1 MTPET
6 EQQYK
11 NQIAALQA
19 EIEKLKNQQTKAIQR
34 EKYGLNWIDVPEE
47 FDEKSKNSIPVLIED
62 KNKAI
67 KNADGKPTH
76 ILIEGDNYHA
86 LTCLNYTH
94 AGKIDVIYI
103 DPPYNTGSDGF
114 TYKDA
119 RFMTEFP
126 NGKPVP
132 KDDPLRHSTWLS
144 FMEKRL
150 RLAKNLLSD
159 KGVIFISINEDEYCQ
174 LKLLCDEIFG
184 ANNYIT
190 SFTIKVRHEDRI
202 LKGDKPIHETTE
214 QLLLFQKSSSF
225 KINKRIKD
233 NSSDSE
239 YVFQIKEIIDNPKI
253 ITMGNK
259 QVEVFYPGEYEEI
272 KTLPSFNNLKK
283 INIRGS
289 IKAGNSSGRFHMK
302 YLEPL
307 KDNFNVLYKVPDM
320 GDDGLG
326 YRYFISR
333 KNEKQSNGSYYQ
345 GCPINRQDEIE
356 IPYPNFFD
364 FEEEFNTVGTEGGV
378 PFDGGK
384 KPIAFISNFLK
395 IAFGNKNIN
404 VLDFFA
410 GSGSTLHAII
420 SRNDT
425 SQCILVQ
432 EPQKTYEMKNEKKM
446 ELKGCENV
454 FNAGYESIIDVTWQ
468 RCKNVMQGYTNAKG
482 EEIAGLGNSLKYYKT
497 DFIGKNKPEKA
508 TDEDRIS
515 LAQKAG
521 YLISLV
527 ENTLEEIETNDFY
540 QIFSDAEENQFTAIY
555 FNGDTEKFP
564 DFVQS
569 IQEKNKKTIVYI
581 FTWGS
586 PDIFENEFDDLT
598 NITIKSIPQPILE
611 IYKSLMKNEE

>member
-11 NQIAALQA
+11 NQIVALQA

-126 NGKPVP
+126 NGKTVP

-159 KGVIFISINEDEYCQ
+159 KGVIFISIDDNEQ
-174 LKLLCDEIFG
+174 ANLKLLCDQIFG
-184 ANNYIT
+184 EKNFVAKFDWRKKTGANDAKDIAVIT
-190 SFTIKVRHEDRI
+190 ESILLYAKNHLETLEKNIWARDNESINTDRFKLEDKFVDVRGKYYFDTLDRGGLQYSDSLNFGIEAPDGGIIYPNGREKYENDGWIWKWSKEKIQWGLENSFLEFIESNKSKGSRYTIKYKVYQNVDNEGKIRQDKGRAYSNLI
-202 LKGDKPIHETTE
+202 LEPINQQGTKELNELFDKKILFSNPKPTSLIK
-214 QLLLFQKSSSF
+214 QLLEITKESST
-225 KINKRIKD
+225 I
-233 NSSDSE
+233 
-239 YVFQIKEIIDNPKI
+239 
-253 ITMGNK
+253 
-259 QVEVFYPGEYEEI
+259 
-272 KTLPSFNNLKK
+272 
-283 INIRGS
+283 
-289 IKAGNSSGRFHMK
+289 
-302 YLEPL
+302 
-307 KDNFNVLYKVPDM
+307 
-320 GDDGLG
+320 
-326 YRYFISR
+326 
-333 KNEKQSNGSYYQ
+333 
-345 GCPINRQDEIE
+345 
-356 IPYPNFFD
+356 
-364 FEEEFNTVGTEGGV
+364 
-378 PFDGGK
+378 
-384 KPIAFISNFLK
+384 
-395 IAFGNKNIN
+395 
-404 VLDFFA
+404 LDFFA
-410 GSGSTLHAII
+410 GSGTTLHATMKLNAEDGGN
-420 SRNDT
+420 R
-425 SQCILVQ
+425 QCILVQ
-432 EPQKTYEMKNEKKM
+432 QQENDSNICETITYERNRR
-446 ELKGCENV
+446 V
-454 FNAGYESIIDVTWQ
+454 I
-468 RCKNVMQGYTNAKG
+468 QGYTNAKG

-586 PDIFENEFDDLT
+586 PDIFENEFDDLS

>member
-1 MTPET
+1 MTHET

-47 FDEKSKNSIPVLIED
+47 FDGKSKNSIPVLKEIKE
-62 KNKAI
+62 KAI
-67 KNADGKPTH
+67 KNDDGKPTH
-76 ILIEGDNYHA
+76 ILIEGDNYHV

-126 NGKPVP
+126 NGKTVP

-159 KGVIFISINEDEYCQ
+159 KGVIFISIDDNEQ
-174 LKLLCDEIFG
+174 ANLKLLCDQIFG
-184 ANNYIT
+184 EKFFLGNIDWESKTKSQNTKTAYDKLQPKVEHILVYSKKNHFNLYEKAKKEYPEYDENGCFRYYKIEMMSSEGIRGRET
-190 SFTIKVRHEDRI
+190 MIFPILGVNLPPEKQWKYGIETIKEFEERGDLI
-202 LKGDKPIHETTE
+202 LLNEYPTMKIRPIDERGEITE
-214 QLLLFQKSSSF
+214 PFWGFIS
-225 KINKRIKD
+225 
-233 NSSDSE
+233 
-239 YVFQIKEIIDNPKI
+239 KEIGTAETAKKDLNKI
-253 ITMGNK
+253 
-259 QVEVFYPGEYEEI
+259 F
-272 KTLPSFNNLKK
+272 
-283 INIRGS
+283 GS
-289 IKAGNSSGRFHMK
+289 IKHGFDTVKPVELILKLIFHSSTPNST
-302 YLEPL
+302 
-307 KDNFNVLYKVPDM
+307 
-320 GDDGLG
+320 
-326 YRYFISR
+326 I
-333 KNEKQSNGSYYQ
+333 
-345 GCPINRQDEIE
+345 
-356 IPYPNFFD
+356 
-364 FEEEFNTVGTEGGV
+364 
-378 PFDGGK
+378 
-384 KPIAFISNFLK
+384 
-395 IAFGNKNIN
+395 
-404 VLDFFA
+404 LDFFA
-410 GSGSTLHAII
+410 GSGTTLHATMKLNAEDGGN
-420 SRNDT
+420 R
-425 SQCILVQ
+425 QCILVQ
-432 EPQKTYEMKNEKKM
+432 QQENDSNICETITYERN
-446 ELKGCENV
+446 
-454 FNAGYESIIDVTWQ
+454 
-468 RCKNVMQGYTNAKG
+468 RRVMQGYTNAKG

-569 IQEKNKKTIVYI
+569 IQEKNKKTTVYI

-586 PDIFENEFDDLT
+586 PDIFENEFDDLS

>member
-47 FDEKSKNSIPVLIED
+47 FDEKSKNSIPVLKEIKE
-62 KNKAI
+62 KAI
-67 KNADGKPTH
+67 KNDDGKPTH

-126 NGKPVP
+126 NGKTVP

-159 KGVIFISINEDEYCQ
+159 KGVIFISIDDNEQ
-174 LKLLCDEIFG
+174 ANLKLLCDQIFG
-184 ANNYIT
+184 EKNFVACISCQANPGG
-190 SFTIKVRHEDRI
+190 D
-202 LKGDKPIHETTE
+202 KGDYIETTL
-214 QLLLFQKSSSF
+214 QYLVVYAKN
-225 KINKRIKD
+225 INKLNDLGFYEDVDISKYPEKD
-233 NSSDSE
+233 NYGFYRKGGQLEKWGNDDTTHTHPNLAYSIYYNPEKELVTHLFDYNQE
-239 YVFQIKEIIDNPKI
+239 EINNNRKLQI
-253 ITMGNK
+253 
-259 QVEVFYPGEYEEI
+259 QYEEPN
-272 KTLPSFNNLKK
+272 KDLLKK
-283 INIRGS
+283 GYFCIRPR
-289 IKAGNSSGRFHMK
+289 ITNAGEHGRWR
-302 YLEPL
+302 LEV
-307 KDNFNVLYKVPDM
+307 KTFYE
-320 GDDGLG
+320 
-326 YRYFISR
+326 RFS
-333 KNEKQSNGSYYQ
+333 KNEFIFKKQKDGYKIYEKERFSIGKFKK
-345 GCPINRQDEIE
+345 EK
-356 IPYPNFFD
+356 D
-364 FEEEFNTVGTEGGV
+364 FLDSTVAKQTSSELL
-378 PFDGGK
+378 D
-384 KPIAFISNFLK
+384 I
-395 IAFGNKNIN
+395 FGNKVFDYPKPISLLHRIIKDSTHSNQESTI
-404 VLDFFA
+404 LDFFA
-410 GSGSTLHAII
+410 GSGTTLHATMKLNAEDGGN
-420 SRNDT
+420 R
-425 SQCILVQ
+425 QCILVQ
-432 EPQKTYEMKNEKKM
+432 QQENDANICETITYERN
-446 ELKGCENV
+446 
-454 FNAGYESIIDVTWQ
+454 
-468 RCKNVMQGYTNAKG
+468 RRVMQGYTNAKG

-497 DFIGKNKPEKA
+497 DFIGENDAEKA
-508 TDEDRIS
+508 GDEDKIT

-540 QIFSDAEENQFTAIY
+540 QIFSNAEENQFTAIY

>member
-47 FDEKSKNSIPVLIED
+47 FDEKSKNSIPVLKEIKE
-62 KNKAI
+62 KAI
-67 KNADGKPTH
+67 KNEDGKPTH

-126 NGKPVP
+126 NGKTVP

-159 KGVIFISINEDEYCQ
+159 KGVIFISIDDNEQ
-174 LKLLCDEIFG
+174 ANLKLLCDQIFG
-184 ANNYIT
+184 EKNFVNQFIWQRNSSGKT
-190 SFTIKVRHEDRI
+190 EKDKFTI
-202 LKGDKPIHETTE
+202 
-214 QLLLFQKSSSF
+214 
-225 KINKRIKD
+225 N
-233 NSSDSE
+233 SE
-239 YVFQIKEIIDNPKI
+239 YVL
-253 ITMGNK
+253 
-259 QVEVFYPGEYEEI
+259 FY
-272 KTLPSFNNLKK
+272 KK
-283 INIRGS
+283 SDLCILNS
-289 IKAGNSSGRFHMK
+289 AYKPLAESTKA
-302 YLEPL
+302 
-307 KDNFNVLYKVPDM
+307 LYKR
-320 GDDGLG
+320 DDNDGRG
-326 YRYFISR
+326 KYRLYPLQKPASPGPETTYDYVDNNGKVWKCPPKGWRI
-333 KNEKQSNGSYYQ
+333 KQSKLKELENDGRLCLENSTLSEKAYWNERESE
-345 GCPINRQDEIE
+345 GKRIDTLWTDLPE
-356 IPYPNFFD
+356 
-364 FEEEFNTVGTEGGV
+364 NTVGTSQLSELFENKV
-378 PFDGGK
+378 VFSNPKPTELIRRCLQINTK
-384 KPIAFISNFLK
+384 KATI
-395 IAFGNKNIN
+395 
-404 VLDFFA
+404 LDFFA
-410 GSGSTLHAII
+410 GSGTTLHATMKLNAEDGGN
-420 SRNDT
+420 R
-425 SQCILVQ
+425 QCILVQ
-432 EPQKTYEMKNEKKM
+432 QKENDANICETITYERN
-446 ELKGCENV
+446 
-454 FNAGYESIIDVTWQ
+454 
-468 RCKNVMQGYTNAKG
+468 RRVMQGYTNAKG

-540 QIFSDAEENQFTAIY
+540 QIFSDASQNQFTAIY

-569 IQEKNKKTIVYI
+569 IQEKNKKTTVYI

-586 PDIFENEFDDLT
+586 PDIFENEFDDLS

>member
-47 FDEKSKNSIPVLIED
+47 FDEKSKNSIPVLKEIKE
-62 KNKAI
+62 KAI
-67 KNADGKPTH
+67 KNDDGKPTH

-126 NGKPVP
+126 NGKTVP

-159 KGVIFISINEDEYCQ
+159 KGVIFISIDDNEQ
-174 LKLLCDEIFG
+174 ANLKLLCDKIFG
-184 ANNYIT
+184 EKNFVANFIWRKK
-190 SFTIKVRHEDRI
+190 S
-202 LKGDKPIHETTE
+202 GGGQTTE
-214 QLLLFQKSSSF
+214 HFAIEHEYILLYAKHSSNFKVMYEEIPFDEKLF
-225 KINKRIKD
+225 NKRINGENAYLTKLEMWGTAPYKED
-233 NSSDSE
+233 RPSLHYPIKAPNGTNYYPKAPDGRDGRWRKKPE
-239 YVFQIKEIIDNPKI
+239 LLNEKNIFWKEIEGRYIPY
-253 ITMGNK
+253 
-259 QVEVFYPGEYEEI
+259 EVTYQKDVIGL
-272 KTLPSFNNLKK
+272 TKK
-283 INIRGS
+283 IMPRS
-289 IKAGNSSGRFHMK
+289 IFYNLAENTDATKDIISIFGKRDFFAYSKPKKLIQQLLTLSSTSNST
-302 YLEPL
+302 
-307 KDNFNVLYKVPDM
+307 
-320 GDDGLG
+320 
-326 YRYFISR
+326 I
-333 KNEKQSNGSYYQ
+333 
-345 GCPINRQDEIE
+345 
-356 IPYPNFFD
+356 
-364 FEEEFNTVGTEGGV
+364 
-378 PFDGGK
+378 
-384 KPIAFISNFLK
+384 
-395 IAFGNKNIN
+395 
-404 VLDFFA
+404 LDFFA
-410 GSGSTLHAII
+410 GSGTTMHATMKLNAEDGGN
-420 SRNDT
+420 R
-425 SQCILVQ
+425 QCILVQ
-432 EPQKTYEMKNEKKM
+432 QQENDSNICETITYERN
-446 ELKGCENV
+446 
-454 FNAGYESIIDVTWQ
+454 
-468 RCKNVMQGYTNAKG
+468 RRVMQGYINAKG

-508 TDEDRIS
+508 TDEDRIT

-540 QIFSDAEENQFTAIY
+540 QIFSNAEENQFTAIY

-586 PDIFENEFDDLT
+586 PDIFENEFDDLS

>member
-1 MTPET
+1 MIIKRQSFMSPET

-126 NGKPVP
+126 NGKTVP

-159 KGVIFISINEDEYCQ
+159 KGVIFISIDDNEQ
-174 LKLLCDEIFG
+174 ANLKLLCDRIFG
-184 ANNYIT
+184 EKNFVANFQRLTTKSGKTPLTFMI
-190 SFTIKVRHEDRI
+190 SHESIIIYAKSEIDVFVGIDFEDDSYKYEDEFINERGKYN
-202 LKGDKPIHETTE
+202 LKQPLDCNSISYSKSLDYPIIHEGDT
-214 QLLLFQKSSSF
+214 
-225 KINKRIKD
+225 
-233 NSSDSE
+233 
-239 YVFQIKEIIDNPKI
+239 Y
-253 ITMGNK
+253 
-259 QVEVFYPGEYEEI
+259 YPGGDYE
-272 KTLPSFNNLKK
+272 
-283 INIRGS
+283 
-289 IKAGNSSGRFHMK
+289 K
-302 YLEPL
+302 YLERQNGKFL
-307 KDNFNVLYKVPDM
+307 QKDYAWRWSKELFNF
-320 GDDGLG
+320 GLEKGWIVFKNGRIYTKG
-326 YRYFISR
+326 YLNASIENINGKYQIVYREKKRKRSTIDFIDNAYSNDIA
-333 KNEKQSNGSYYQ
+333 KKQLLSLNINSKFDYPK
-345 GCPINRQDEIE
+345 PINLISDLIKTH
-356 IPYPNFFD
+356 
-364 FEEEFNTVGTEGGV
+364 FNNSST
-378 PFDGGK
+378 
-384 KPIAFISNFLK
+384 I
-395 IAFGNKNIN
+395 
-404 VLDFFA
+404 LDFFA
-410 GSGSTLHAII
+410 GSGTTLHATMKLNAEDGGN
-420 SRNDT
+420 R
-425 SQCILVQ
+425 QCILVQ
-432 EPQKTYEMKNEKKM
+432 QQENDSNICETITYERNRR
-446 ELKGCENV
+446 V
-454 FNAGYESIIDVTWQ
+454 I
-468 RCKNVMQGYTNAKG
+468 QGYTNAKG

-586 PDIFENEFDDLT
+586 PDIFENEFDDLS

>member
-47 FDEKSKNSIPVLIED
+47 FDEKSKNSIPVLKEIKE
-62 KNKAI
+62 KAI
-67 KNADGKPTH
+67 KNDDGKPTH

-144 FMEKRL
+144 FMSKRL

-159 KGVIFISINEDEYCQ
+159 KGVIFISIDDNEQ
-174 LKLLCDEIFG
+174 ANLKLLCDEIFG
-184 ANNYIT
+184 EKNFVAN
-190 SFTIKVRHEDRI
+190 
-202 LKGDKPIHETTE
+202 
-214 QLLLFQKSSSF
+214 
-225 KINKRIKD
+225 
-233 NSSDSE
+233 
-239 YVFQIKEIIDNPKI
+239 IIWERAFSP
-253 ITMGNK
+253 
-259 QVEVFYPGEYEEI
+259 V
-272 KTLPSFNNLKK
+272 NLKK
-283 INIRGS
+283 HFSECHDYIFLYGNNIESTECNGLPRTSESNSRYSNPDNDPRGPWTS
-289 IKAGNSSGRFHMK
+289 SDMTVGPVVREKLYKIISPSGRILTPSDGRCWLFTEERYEEMK
-302 YLEPL
+302 
-307 KDNFNVLYKVPDM
+307 KDNRIWFGTNGNNMPRVKK
-320 GDDGLG
+320 
-326 YRYFISR
+326 FIS
-333 KNEKQSNGSYYQ
+333 EVKQKITPMTIWKYSEVGHSQDAAQKLKELFEGKTLFDYPKSVELIKRCMQLYSSSNST
-345 GCPINRQDEIE
+345 I
-356 IPYPNFFD
+356 
-364 FEEEFNTVGTEGGV
+364 
-378 PFDGGK
+378 
-384 KPIAFISNFLK
+384 
-395 IAFGNKNIN
+395 
-404 VLDFFA
+404 LDFFA
-410 GSGSTLHAII
+410 GSGTTMHATMKLNAEDGGN
-420 SRNDT
+420 R
-425 SQCILVQ
+425 QCILVQ
-432 EPQKTYEMKNEKKM
+432 QPENDSNICETVTYERNRR
-446 ELKGCENV
+446 V
-454 FNAGYESIIDVTWQ
+454 I
-468 RCKNVMQGYTNAKG
+468 QGYTNAKG
-482 EEIAGLGNSLKYYKT
+482 EEIAELGNSLKYYKT

-508 TDEDRIS
+508 TDEDKIT

-540 QIFSDAEENQFTAIY
+540 QIFSNAEENQFTAIY

-586 PDIFENEFDDLT
+586 PDIFENEFDDLS

>member
-47 FDEKSKNSIPVLIED
+47 FDEKSKNSIPVLKEIKE
-62 KNKAI
+62 KAI
-67 KNADGKPTH
+67 KNDDGKPTH

-119 RFMTEFP
+119 RFLTEFP
-126 NGKPVP
+126 NGKTVP

-159 KGVIFISINEDEYCQ
+159 KCVIFISIDDNEQ
-174 LKLLCDEIFG
+174 ANLKLLCDRIFG
-184 ANNYIT
+184 EKNFVNQFIWQRNSSGKT
-190 SFTIKVRHEDRI
+190 EKDKFTI
-202 LKGDKPIHETTE
+202 
-214 QLLLFQKSSSF
+214 
-225 KINKRIKD
+225 N
-233 NSSDSE
+233 SE
-239 YVFQIKEIIDNPKI
+239 YVL
-253 ITMGNK
+253 
-259 QVEVFYPGEYEEI
+259 FY
-272 KTLPSFNNLKK
+272 KK
-283 INIRGS
+283 SDLCILNS
-289 IKAGNSSGRFHMK
+289 AYKPLAESTKA
-302 YLEPL
+302 
-307 KDNFNVLYKVPDM
+307 LYKR
-320 GDDGLG
+320 DDNDGRG
-326 YRYFISR
+326 KYRLYPLQKPASPGPETTYDYVDNNGKVWKCPPKGWRI
-333 KNEKQSNGSYYQ
+333 KQSKLKELENDGRLCLENSTLSEKAYWNERESE
-345 GCPINRQDEIE
+345 GKRIDTLWTDLPE
-356 IPYPNFFD
+356 
-364 FEEEFNTVGTEGGV
+364 NTVGTSQLSELFENKV
-378 PFDGGK
+378 VFSNPKPTELIRRCLQINTK
-384 KPIAFISNFLK
+384 KATI
-395 IAFGNKNIN
+395 
-404 VLDFFA
+404 LDFFA
-410 GSGSTLHAII
+410 GSGTTLHATMKLNAEDGGN
-420 SRNDT
+420 R
-425 SQCILVQ
+425 QCILVQ
-432 EPQKTYEMKNEKKM
+432 QKENDANICETLTYERN
-446 ELKGCENV
+446 
-454 FNAGYESIIDVTWQ
+454 
-468 RCKNVMQGYTNAKG
+468 RRVMQGYTNAKG

-540 QIFSDAEENQFTAIY
+540 QIFSDASQNQFTAIY

-569 IQEKNKKTIVYI
+569 IQEKNKKTTVYI

-586 PDIFENEFDDLT
+586 PDIFENEFDDLS

-611 IYKSLMKNEE
+611 IYKSLMKNEEQ

>member
-47 FDEKSKNSIPVLIED
+47 FDEKSKNSIPVLKEIKE
-62 KNKAI
+62 KAI
-67 KNADGKPTH
+67 KNDDGKPTH

-126 NGKPVP
+126 NGKTVP

-159 KGVIFISINEDEYCQ
+159 KGVIFISIDDNEYVN
-174 LKLLCDEIFG
+174 LKLLCDQILGEKNFISNLIWKCRSSLYYTEPLISDITEYILVYAKKKSNFWLKAFDKDNIG
-184 ANNYIT
+184 DEKKLEGFFFKRVKKKYDSESYSNPDNDPNGPFIT
-190 SFTIKVRHEDRI
+190 SGKVRDDGRPSYTVTSPTGVKHTQ
-202 LKGDKPIHETTE
+202 PWVYT
-214 QLLLFQKSSSF
+214 
-225 KINKRIKD
+225 
-233 NSSDSE
+233 
-239 YVFQIKEIIDNPKI
+239 P
-253 ITMGNK
+253 
-259 QVEVFYPGEYEEI
+259 EVFEKLNKAGQIYWGTDGSAQPRKKSYFKDFIGNVSSNFLCDEFIRKEDN
-272 KTLPSFNNLKK
+272 KGNLKK
-283 INIRGS
+283 EKYFEIGTTESGTKELKSIFDSGVFSYPKPTSLIR
-289 IKAGNSSGRFHMK
+289 
-302 YLEPL
+302 YLI
-307 KDNFNVLYKVPDM
+307 FLYPT
-320 GDDGLG
+320 
-326 YRYFISR
+326 
-333 KNEKQSNGSYYQ
+333 KNAT
-345 GCPINRQDEIE
+345 I
-356 IPYPNFFD
+356 
-364 FEEEFNTVGTEGGV
+364 
-378 PFDGGK
+378 
-384 KPIAFISNFLK
+384 
-395 IAFGNKNIN
+395 
-404 VLDFFA
+404 LDFFA
-410 GSGSTLHAII
+410 GSGTTLHATMKLNAEDGGN
-420 SRNDT
+420 R
-425 SQCILVQ
+425 QCILVQ
-432 EPQKTYEMKNEKKM
+432 QKENDANICETITYERN
-446 ELKGCENV
+446 
-454 FNAGYESIIDVTWQ
+454 
-468 RCKNVMQGYTNAKG
+468 RRVMQGYTNAKG
-482 EEIAGLGNSLKYYKT
+482 EEISGLGNSLKYYKT
-497 DFIGKNKPEKA
+497 DFIGENDAEKA
-508 TDEDRIS
+508 GDEDKIT

-569 IQEKNKKTIVYI
+569 IQDKNKKTTVYI

-586 PDIFENEFDDLT
+586 PDIFENEFDDLSS
-598 NITIKSIPQPILE
+598 ITIKSIPQPILE

>member
-1 MTPET
+1 MTLET

-47 FDEKSKNSIPVLIED
+47 FDENSKNSIPVLKEI

-67 KNADGKPTH
+67 KNNDGKPTH

-159 KGVIFISINEDEYCQ
+159 KGVIFISIDDNEQ
-174 LKLLCDEIFG
+174 ANLKLLCDRIFG
-184 ANNYIT
+184 EKNFVTVIHVEMSATQGMKVKAAQKGNIVKNAEYILVYAQNERKNIAQKLLYDYRPEYDEHY
-190 SFTIKVRHEDRI
+190 SIYLEKDNSMSNLKNVFSKKYPNIKIHSISEMYLQEPLFRDFVHTNIDRI
-202 LKGDKPIHETTE
+202 FADDKISGFDQSDFPERKVYIINKNNRKYYIYNNGEKIR
-214 QLLLFQKSSSF
+214 QLLPLSSSF
-225 KINKRIKD
+225 GDCDDFNKSYGLRKIRGDWWKD
-233 NSSDSE
+233 FYKD
-239 YVFQIKEIIDNPKI
+239 
-253 ITMGNK
+253 MGNVSK
-259 QVEVFYPGEYEEI
+259 
-272 KTLPSFNNLKK
+272 
-283 INIRGS
+283 
-289 IKAGNSSGRFHMK
+289 
-302 YLEPL
+302 
-307 KDNFNVLYKVPDM
+307 
-320 GDDGLG
+320 
-326 YRYFISR
+326 
-333 KNEKQSNGSYYQ
+333 
-345 GCPINRQDEIE
+345 
-356 IPYPNFFD
+356 
-364 FEEEFNTVGTEGGV
+364 EGGV
-378 PFDGGK
+378 GYDNGK
-384 KPIAFISNFLK
+384 KPIRLIKQLIQMSS
-395 IAFGNKNIN
+395 NKNSII
-404 VLDFFA
+404 LDFFG
-410 GSGSTLHAII
+410 GSGTTTHATILSNIEDGGFRQSII
-420 SRNDT
+420 C
-425 SQCILVQ
+425 QQQ
-432 EPQKTYEMKNEKKM
+432 ED
-446 ELKGCENV
+446 KGICENITYKRISNV
-454 FNAGYESIIDVTWQ
+454 ELGYIPENGKKQ
-468 RCKNVMQGYTNAKG
+468 
-482 EEIAGLGNSLKYYKT
+482 IAGLGNSLKYYKT

-581 FTWGS
+581 FTWGN

>member
-19 EIEKLKNQQTKAIQR
+19 EIEKLKNQQTKAIKR

-47 FDEKSKNSIPVLIED
+47 FDEKSKNSIPVLKEIKE
-62 KNKAI
+62 KAI
-67 KNADGKPTH
+67 KNTDGKPTH

-119 RFMTEFP
+119 RFLTEFP
-126 NGKPVP
+126 NGKTVS

-159 KGVIFISINEDEYCQ
+159 KGVIFISIDDNEQ
-174 LKLLCDEIFG
+174 ANLKLLCDQIFG
-184 ANNYIT
+184 EKNFVANFPWRKRTAKSDVPFGVSQDFEWILCFSRNNKFRASIEGGNRKYYETPDFPGRPWRIHDMT
-190 SFTIKVRHEDRI
+190 KQTTAAERPNSYFTMI
-202 LKGDKPIHETTE
+202 
-214 QLLLFQKSSSF
+214 
-225 KINKRIKD
+225 
-233 NSSDSE
+233 
-239 YVFQIKEIIDNPKI
+239 NPKNGKEYPCDPNRTWR
-253 ITMGNK
+253 ITK
-259 QVEVFYPGEYEEI
+259 DTF
-272 KTLPSFNNLKK
+272 S
-283 INIRGS
+283 
-289 IKAGNSSGRFHMK
+289 K
-302 YLEPL
+302 YY
-307 KDNFNVLYKVPDM
+307 DA
-320 GDDGLG
+320 
-326 YRYFISR
+326 
-333 KNEKQSNGSYYQ
+333 
-345 GCPINRQDEIE
+345 DEIVF
-356 IPYPNFFD
+356 PGDYD
-364 FEEEFNTVGTEGGV
+364 
-378 PFDGGK
+378 
-384 KPIAFISNFLK
+384 FLK
-395 IAFGNKNIN
+395 ISKPVARYFKDNDMKKAGENFGRIAVSTKFPDTVGMSQDGTKEIKDLFNQITFAFPKNTNLLGYILN
-404 VLDFFA
+404 FSSSPNSTILDFFA
-410 GSGSTLHAII
+410 GSGTTLHATMKLNAEDGGN
-420 SRNDT
+420 R
-425 SQCILVQ
+425 QCILVQ
-432 EPQKTYEMKNEKKM
+432 QQENDSNICETITYERN
-446 ELKGCENV
+446 
-454 FNAGYESIIDVTWQ
+454 
-468 RCKNVMQGYTNAKG
+468 RRVMQGYTNAKG

-540 QIFSDAEENQFTAIY
+540 QIFSDAEENLFTAIY

>member
-47 FDEKSKNSIPVLIED
+47 FDEKTKNSIPVLIED
-62 KNKAI
+62 KRKAI
-67 KNADGKPTH
+67 KNADGNPTH

-126 NGKPVP
+126 NGKTVP

-159 KGVIFISINEDEYCQ
+159 KGVIFISIDDNEQ
-174 LKLLCDEIFG
+174 ANLKLLCDQIFG
-184 ANNYIT
+184 EKNFVNQFIWQRNSSGKT
-190 SFTIKVRHEDRI
+190 EKDKFTI
-202 LKGDKPIHETTE
+202 
-214 QLLLFQKSSSF
+214 
-225 KINKRIKD
+225 N
-233 NSSDSE
+233 SE
-239 YVFQIKEIIDNPKI
+239 YVL
-253 ITMGNK
+253 
-259 QVEVFYPGEYEEI
+259 FY
-272 KTLPSFNNLKK
+272 KK
-283 INIRGS
+283 SDLCILNS
-289 IKAGNSSGRFHMK
+289 AYKPLAESTKA
-302 YLEPL
+302 
-307 KDNFNVLYKVPDM
+307 LYKR
-320 GDDGLG
+320 DDNDGRG
-326 YRYFISR
+326 KYRLYPLQKPASPGPETTYDYVDNNGKVWKCPPKGWRI
-333 KNEKQSNGSYYQ
+333 KQSKLKELENDGRLCLENSTLSEKAYWNERESE
-345 GCPINRQDEIE
+345 GKRIDTLWTDLPE
-356 IPYPNFFD
+356 
-364 FEEEFNTVGTEGGV
+364 NTVGTSQLSELFENKV
-378 PFDGGK
+378 VFSNP
-384 KPIAFISNFLK
+384 KPTELIRRCLQ
-395 IAFGNKNIN
+395 IN
-404 VLDFFA
+404 TSKATILDFFA
-410 GSGSTLHAII
+410 GSGTTLHATMKLNAEDGGN
-420 SRNDT
+420 R
-425 SQCILVQ
+425 QCILVQ
-432 EPQKTYEMKNEKKM
+432 QQENDSNICETITYERNRR
-446 ELKGCENV
+446 V
-454 FNAGYESIIDVTWQ
+454 I
-468 RCKNVMQGYTNAKG
+468 QGYTNTKG

-497 DFIGKNKPEKA
+497 DFIGENDAEKA
-508 TDEDRIS
+508 GDEDKIT

-611 IYKSLMKNEE
+611 IYKSLMKNGE

>member
-19 EIEKLKNQQTKAIQR
+19 EIEKLKNQQTKAIKR

-47 FDEKSKNSIPVLIED
+47 FDEKSKNSIPVLKEIKE
-62 KNKAI
+62 KAI
-67 KNADGKPTH
+67 KNNDGKPTH

-159 KGVIFISINEDEYCQ
+159 KGVIFISIDDNEQ
-174 LKLLCDEIFG
+174 ANLKLLCDKIFG
-184 ANNYIT
+184 EKNFVANIIWER
-190 SFTIKVRHEDRI
+190 SFSPV
-202 LKGDKPIHETTE
+202 
-214 QLLLFQKSSSF
+214 
-225 KINKRIKD
+225 
-233 NSSDSE
+233 
-239 YVFQIKEIIDNPKI
+239 
-253 ITMGNK
+253 
-259 QVEVFYPGEYEEI
+259 
-272 KTLPSFNNLKK
+272 NLKK
-283 INIRGS
+283 HFSECHDYIFLYGKNIESTICNGLPRTSESDSRYSNPDNDPRGPWTS
-289 IKAGNSSGRFHMK
+289 SDMTVGPVIREKLYDIISPSGRILSPSDGRCWLFTKERYEEMQ
-302 YLEPL
+302 
-307 KDNFNVLYKVPDM
+307 KDNRIWFGKNGNNMPRVKK
-320 GDDGLG
+320 
-326 YRYFISR
+326 FIS
-333 KNEKQSNGSYYQ
+333 EVKQKITPMTIWKYTEVGHS
-345 GCPINRQDEIE
+345 QDAAQKLKEL
-356 IPYPNFFD
+356 F
-364 FEEEFNTVGTEGGV
+364 
-378 PFDGGK
+378 GGK
-384 KPIAFISNFLK
+384 TLFDYPKSVELIKRCIQLYSSSSSST
-395 IAFGNKNIN
+395 I
-404 VLDFFA
+404 LDFFA
-410 GSGSTLHAII
+410 GSGTTLHATMKLNAEDGGN
-420 SRNDT
+420 R
-425 SQCILVQ
+425 QCILVQ
-432 EPQKTYEMKNEKKM
+432 QQENDTNICETITYERN
-446 ELKGCENV
+446 
-454 FNAGYESIIDVTWQ
+454 
-468 RCKNVMQGYTNAKG
+468 RRVMQGYANAKG
-482 EEIAGLGNSLKYYKT
+482 EKISGLGNSLKYYKT

-586 PDIFENEFDDLT
+586 PDIFENEFDDLS

>member
-47 FDEKSKNSIPVLIED
+47 FDEKSKNSIPVLKEIKE
-62 KNKAI
+62 KAI
-67 KNADGKPTH
+67 KNDDGKPTH

-103 DPPYNTGSDGF
+103 DPPYNTGSDDF

-119 RFMTEFP
+119 RFLTEFP
-126 NGKPVP
+126 NGKTVP

-159 KGVIFISINEDEYCQ
+159 KGVIFISIDDNEQ
-174 LKLLCDEIFG
+174 ANLKLLCDKIFG
-184 ANNYIT
+184 EKNFVNQFIWQRNSSGKT
-190 SFTIKVRHEDRI
+190 EKDKFTI
-202 LKGDKPIHETTE
+202 
-214 QLLLFQKSSSF
+214 
-225 KINKRIKD
+225 N
-233 NSSDSE
+233 SE
-239 YVFQIKEIIDNPKI
+239 YVL
-253 ITMGNK
+253 
-259 QVEVFYPGEYEEI
+259 FY
-272 KTLPSFNNLKK
+272 KK
-283 INIRGS
+283 SDLCILNS
-289 IKAGNSSGRFHMK
+289 AYKPLAESTKA
-302 YLEPL
+302 
-307 KDNFNVLYKVPDM
+307 LYKR
-320 GDDGLG
+320 DDNDGRG
-326 YRYFISR
+326 KYRLYPLQKPASPGPETTYDYVDNNGKVWKCPPKGWRI
-333 KNEKQSNGSYYQ
+333 KQSKLKELENDGRLCLENSTLSEKAYWNERESE
-345 GCPINRQDEIE
+345 GKRIDTLWTDLPE
-356 IPYPNFFD
+356 
-364 FEEEFNTVGTEGGV
+364 NTVGTSQLSELFENKV
-378 PFDGGK
+378 VFSNP
-384 KPIAFISNFLK
+384 KPTELIRRCLQ
-395 IAFGNKNIN
+395 IN
-404 VLDFFA
+404 TSKATILDFFA
-410 GSGSTLHAII
+410 GSGTTLHATMKLNAEDGGN
-420 SRNDT
+420 R
-425 SQCILVQ
+425 QCILVQ
-432 EPQKTYEMKNEKKM
+432 QKENDSNICETITYERN
-446 ELKGCENV
+446 
-454 FNAGYESIIDVTWQ
+454 
-468 RCKNVMQGYTNAKG
+468 RRVMQGYTNAKG
-482 EEIAGLGNSLKYYKT
+482 EEISGLGNSLKYYKT

-569 IQEKNKKTIVYI
+569 IQEKNKKTTVYI

-586 PDIFENEFDDLT
+586 PDIFENEFDDLS

>member
-76 ILIEGDNYHA
+76 VLIEGDNYHA

-126 NGKPVP
+126 NGKTVP

-159 KGVIFISINEDEYCQ
+159 KGVIFISIDDNEQ
-174 LKLLCDEIFG
+174 ANLKLLCDNVFNKDVETFIWRKSGIGRDGKMKNTTTFRNDHEYMLVCYKYEHKLNKSYEIPQWENEYG
-184 ANNYIT
+184 N
-190 SFTIKVRHEDRI
+190 
-202 LKGDKPIHETTE
+202 P
-214 QLLLFQKSSSF
+214 
-225 KINKRIKD
+225 D
-233 NSSDSE
+233 NDS
-239 YVFQIKEIIDNPKI
+239 
-253 ITMGNK
+253 
-259 QVEVFYPGEYEEI
+259 
-272 KTLPSFNNLKK
+272 
-283 INIRGS
+283 RGPY
-289 IKAGNSSGRFHMK
+289 KAGS
-302 YLEPL
+302 
-307 KDNFNVLYKVPDM
+307 
-320 GDDGLG
+320 
-326 YRYFISR
+326 ISR
-333 KNEKQSNGSYYQ
+333 KEEASNPNHENYYSVQSPSGKKFTRQFDVSQREFERLNNDNRIYWGKNGDAVPAIKIFVNEKRTVTTSSLIDDKSCTTTAGSKELT
-345 GCPINRQDEIE
+345 GIMVNEKIGEEIRPKPSE
-356 IPYPNFFD
+356 LI
-364 FEEEFNTVGTEGGV
+364 
-378 PFDGGK
+378 K
-384 KPIAFISNFLK
+384 KVIHLGSQYSSTI
-395 IAFGNKNIN
+395 
-404 VLDFFA
+404 LDFFA
-410 GSGSTLHAII
+410 GSGTTLHATMKLNAEDGGN
-420 SRNDT
+420 R
-425 SQCILVQ
+425 QCILVQ
-432 EPQKTYEMKNEKKM
+432 QQENDSNICETITYERNRR
-446 ELKGCENV
+446 V
-454 FNAGYESIIDVTWQ
+454 I
-468 RCKNVMQGYTNAKG
+468 QGYTNAKG

-569 IQEKNKKTIVYI
+569 IQEKNKKTTVYI

-586 PDIFENEFDDLT
+586 PDIFENEFDDLS

>member
-47 FDEKSKNSIPVLIED
+47 FDKKSKNSIPVLKEI

-67 KNADGKPTH
+67 KNNDGKPTH

-126 NGKPVP
+126 NGKTVP

-159 KGVIFISINEDEYCQ
+159 KGVIFISIDDNEQ
-174 LKLLCDEIFG
+174 ANLKLLCDQIFG
-184 ANNYIT
+184 EKNFVASVIWQGKYTTSNDSKDISRQHEYLLTYSKNKAFLKFGLLGRTDEMNASYRNPDNDPKGAWKATPLHAKSGTESSLYTVEFPNGYIWSAPKGRYPRYSKEKLLEIYSNGGLYFNKNGGIDRKTYLSEVKQGKTPGSLWRFDEVGSTHQAN
-190 SFTIKVRHEDRI
+190 
-202 LKGDKPIHETTE
+202 E
-214 QLLLFQKSSSF
+214 QLAEVLGKG
-225 KINKRIKD
+225 
-233 NSSDSE
+233 
-239 YVFQIKEIIDNPKI
+239 VFDNPKPLGLI
-253 ITMGNK
+253 QRCT
-259 QVEVFYPGEYEEI
+259 
-272 KTLPSFNNLKK
+272 TLGA
-283 INIRGS
+283 INPTSTI
-289 IKAGNSSGRFHMK
+289 
-302 YLEPL
+302 
-307 KDNFNVLYKVPDM
+307 
-320 GDDGLG
+320 
-326 YRYFISR
+326 
-333 KNEKQSNGSYYQ
+333 
-345 GCPINRQDEIE
+345 
-356 IPYPNFFD
+356 
-364 FEEEFNTVGTEGGV
+364 
-378 PFDGGK
+378 
-384 KPIAFISNFLK
+384 
-395 IAFGNKNIN
+395 
-404 VLDFFA
+404 LDFFA
-410 GSGSTLHAII
+410 GSGTTLHATMKLNAEDGGN
-420 SRNDT
+420 R
-425 SQCILVQ
+425 QCILVQ
-432 EPQKTYEMKNEKKM
+432 QQENDSNICETITYERN
-446 ELKGCENV
+446 
-454 FNAGYESIIDVTWQ
+454 
-468 RCKNVMQGYTNAKG
+468 RRVMQGYTNAKG

-497 DFIGKNKPEKA
+497 DFIGENDAEKA
-508 TDEDRIS
+508 GDEDKIT

-611 IYKSLMKNEE
+611 IYKSLMKNGE

>member
-47 FDEKSKNSIPVLIED
+47 FDKKSKNSIPVLKEIKE
-62 KNKAI
+62 KSI
-67 KNADGKPTH
+67 KNNDGKPTH

-126 NGKPVP
+126 NGKTVP

-144 FMEKRL
+144 FMGKRL

-159 KGVIFISINEDEYCQ
+159 KGVIFISIDDNEQ
-174 LKLLCDEIFG
+174 ANLKLLCDQIFG
-184 ANNYIT
+184 EKNFVADFCVIRAEGGGMAKQVIKGHDYCLVYASNITKFIPLAKAKDIRGKIIEQNGIKYWIQEDWLRKEFGKYGNCHYEELIEYKGESFKKEIDEGIKNNIYVLIPKDNGLT
-190 SFTIKVRHEDRI
+190 VIGKLRRLDTDSSKFYSV
-202 LKGDKPIHETTE
+202 LKHLNKNGVNELKELCIDFDYPKSIALVEELVSGAT
-214 QLLLFQKSSSF
+214 FFNKSST
-225 KINKRIKD
+225 I
-233 NSSDSE
+233 
-239 YVFQIKEIIDNPKI
+239 
-253 ITMGNK
+253 
-259 QVEVFYPGEYEEI
+259 
-272 KTLPSFNNLKK
+272 
-283 INIRGS
+283 
-289 IKAGNSSGRFHMK
+289 
-302 YLEPL
+302 
-307 KDNFNVLYKVPDM
+307 
-320 GDDGLG
+320 
-326 YRYFISR
+326 
-333 KNEKQSNGSYYQ
+333 
-345 GCPINRQDEIE
+345 
-356 IPYPNFFD
+356 
-364 FEEEFNTVGTEGGV
+364 
-378 PFDGGK
+378 
-384 KPIAFISNFLK
+384 
-395 IAFGNKNIN
+395 
-404 VLDFFA
+404 LDFFA
-410 GSGSTLHAII
+410 GSGTTLHATMKLNAEDGGN
-420 SRNDT
+420 R
-425 SQCILVQ
+425 QCILVQ
-432 EPQKTYEMKNEKKM
+432 QKENDANICETITYERN
-446 ELKGCENV
+446 
-454 FNAGYESIIDVTWQ
+454 
-468 RCKNVMQGYTNAKG
+468 RRVMQGYTNAKG

-497 DFIGKNKPEKA
+497 DFIGENDAEKA
-508 TDEDRIS
+508 GDEDKIT

-521 YLISLV
+521 YLISLE

-586 PDIFENEFDDLT
+586 PDIFENEFDDLS

-611 IYKSLMKNEE
+611 IYKSLMKNGE

>member
-1 MTPET
+1 MTLET

-47 FDEKSKNSIPVLIED
+47 FDENSKNSIPVLKEI

-67 KNADGKPTH
+67 KNNDGKPTH

-159 KGVIFISINEDEYCQ
+159 KGVIFISIDDNEQ
-174 LKLLCDEIFG
+174 ANLKLLCDRIFG
-184 ANNYIT
+184 EKNFVTVIHVEMSATQGMKVKAAQKGNIVKNAEYILVYAQNERKNIAQKLLYDYGPEYDEHY
-190 SFTIKVRHEDRI
+190 SIYLEKDNSMSNLKNVFSKKYPNIKIHSISEMYLQEPLFRDFVHTNIDRI
-202 LKGDKPIHETTE
+202 FADDKISGFDQSDFPERKVYIINKNNRKYYIYNNGEKIR
-214 QLLLFQKSSSF
+214 QLLPLSSSF
-225 KINKRIKD
+225 GDCDDFNKSYGLRKIRGDWWKD
-233 NSSDSE
+233 FYKD
-239 YVFQIKEIIDNPKI
+239 
-253 ITMGNK
+253 MGNVSK
-259 QVEVFYPGEYEEI
+259 
-272 KTLPSFNNLKK
+272 
-283 INIRGS
+283 
-289 IKAGNSSGRFHMK
+289 
-302 YLEPL
+302 
-307 KDNFNVLYKVPDM
+307 
-320 GDDGLG
+320 
-326 YRYFISR
+326 
-333 KNEKQSNGSYYQ
+333 
-345 GCPINRQDEIE
+345 
-356 IPYPNFFD
+356 
-364 FEEEFNTVGTEGGV
+364 EGGV
-378 PFDGGK
+378 GYDNGK
-384 KPIAFISNFLK
+384 KPIRLIKQLIQMSS
-395 IAFGNKNIN
+395 NKNSII
-404 VLDFFA
+404 LDFFG
-410 GSGSTLHAII
+410 GSGTTTHATILSNIEDGGFRQSII
-420 SRNDT
+420 C
-425 SQCILVQ
+425 QQQ
-432 EPQKTYEMKNEKKM
+432 ED
-446 ELKGCENV
+446 KGICENITYKRISNV
-454 FNAGYESIIDVTWQ
+454 ELGYIPENGKKQ
-468 RCKNVMQGYTNAKG
+468 
-482 EEIAGLGNSLKYYKT
+482 IAGLGNSLKYYKT

-581 FTWGS
+581 FTWGN

>member
-47 FDEKSKNSIPVLIED
+47 FDEKSKNSIPVLKEIKE
-62 KNKAI
+62 KAI
-67 KNADGKPTH
+67 KNDDGKPTH

-126 NGKPVP
+126 NGKTVP
-132 KDDPLRHSTWLS
+132 KDAPLRHSTWLS

-150 RLAKNLLSD
+150 RLAKNLLSN
-159 KGVIFISINEDEYCQ
+159 KGVIFISIDDNEQ
-174 LKLLCDEIFG
+174 ANLKLLCDQIFG
-184 ANNYIT
+184 EKNFVNQFIWQRNSSGKT
-190 SFTIKVRHEDRI
+190 EKDKFTI
-202 LKGDKPIHETTE
+202 
-214 QLLLFQKSSSF
+214 
-225 KINKRIKD
+225 N
-233 NSSDSE
+233 SE
-239 YVFQIKEIIDNPKI
+239 YVL
-253 ITMGNK
+253 
-259 QVEVFYPGEYEEI
+259 FY
-272 KTLPSFNNLKK
+272 KK
-283 INIRGS
+283 SDLCILNS
-289 IKAGNSSGRFHMK
+289 AYKPLAESTKA
-302 YLEPL
+302 
-307 KDNFNVLYKVPDM
+307 LYKR
-320 GDDGLG
+320 DDNDGRG
-326 YRYFISR
+326 KYRLYPLQKPASPGPETTYDYVDNNGKVWKCPPKGWRI
-333 KNEKQSNGSYYQ
+333 KQSKLKELENDGRLCLENSTLSEKAYWNERESE
-345 GCPINRQDEIE
+345 GKRIDTLWTDLPE
-356 IPYPNFFD
+356 
-364 FEEEFNTVGTEGGV
+364 NTVGTSQLSELFENKV
-378 PFDGGK
+378 VFSNP
-384 KPIAFISNFLK
+384 KPTELIRRCLQ
-395 IAFGNKNIN
+395 IN
-404 VLDFFA
+404 TSKATILDFFA
-410 GSGSTLHAII
+410 GSGTTLHATMKLNAEDGGN
-420 SRNDT
+420 R
-425 SQCILVQ
+425 QCILVQ
-432 EPQKTYEMKNEKKM
+432 QQENDSNICETITYERN
-446 ELKGCENV
+446 
-454 FNAGYESIIDVTWQ
+454 
-468 RCKNVMQGYTNAKG
+468 RRVMQGYTNAKG
-482 EEIAGLGNSLKYYKT
+482 EEIEGLGNSLKYYKT
-497 DFIGKNKPEKA
+497 DFIGENDAEKA
-508 TDEDRIS
+508 GDEDKIT

-569 IQEKNKKTIVYI
+569 IQEKNKKTTVYI

-586 PDIFENEFDDLT
+586 PDIFENEFDDLS

>member
-67 KNADGKPTH
+67 KNEDGKPTH

-159 KGVIFISINEDEYCQ
+159 KGVIFISIDDNEQ
-174 LKLLCDEIFG
+174 ANLKLLCDQIFG
-184 ANNYIT
+184 EKNFVTVIHVEMSATQGMKVKAAQKGNIVKNAEYILVYAQNERKNIAQKLLYDYRT
-190 SFTIKVRHEDRI
+190 EFDEHYSIYLENDNSMSKLKNVFSKKYPDVKIHSISEMYLEEPLFRDFVHTNIDRI
-202 LKGDKPIHETTE
+202 FADDKISGFNKSDFIEGKVFIINKNNRKYYLYNNGE
-214 QLLLFQKSSSF
+214 KIRQLLPLSSSF
-225 KINKRIKD
+225 GDCDDFNKSYGLRKIRGDWWKD
-233 NSSDSE
+233 FYKD
-239 YVFQIKEIIDNPKI
+239 
-253 ITMGNK
+253 MGNVSK
-259 QVEVFYPGEYEEI
+259 
-272 KTLPSFNNLKK
+272 
-283 INIRGS
+283 
-289 IKAGNSSGRFHMK
+289 
-302 YLEPL
+302 
-307 KDNFNVLYKVPDM
+307 
-320 GDDGLG
+320 
-326 YRYFISR
+326 
-333 KNEKQSNGSYYQ
+333 
-345 GCPINRQDEIE
+345 
-356 IPYPNFFD
+356 
-364 FEEEFNTVGTEGGV
+364 EGGV
-378 PFDGGK
+378 GYDNGK
-384 KPIAFISNFLK
+384 KPIRLIKQLIQMSS
-395 IAFGNKNIN
+395 NKNSII
-404 VLDFFA
+404 LDFFG
-410 GSGSTLHAII
+410 GSGTTTHATII
-420 SRNDT
+420 SNIEDGGLRQ
-425 SQCILVQ
+425 SIICQQQ
-432 EPQKTYEMKNEKKM
+432 ED
-446 ELKGCENV
+446 KGICENITYKRISNV
-454 FNAGYESIIDVTWQ
+454 ELGYIPENGKKQ
-468 RCKNVMQGYTNAKG
+468 
-482 EEIAGLGNSLKYYKT
+482 IAGLGNSLKYYKT

-527 ENTLEEIETNDFY
+527 ENTLEEIETNGFY
-540 QIFSDAEENQFTAIY
+540 QIFSNAEENQFTAIY

-586 PDIFENEFDDLT
+586 PDIFENEFDDLS

>member
-47 FDEKSKNSIPVLIED
+47 FDEKSKNSIPVLKEI

-67 KNADGKPTH
+67 KNNDGKPTH

-159 KGVIFISINEDEYCQ
+159 EGVIFISIDDNEQ
-174 LKLLCDEIFG
+174 ANLKLLCDQIFG
-184 ANNYIT
+184 EKNFVNQFIWQRNSSGKT
-190 SFTIKVRHEDRI
+190 EKDKFTI
-202 LKGDKPIHETTE
+202 
-214 QLLLFQKSSSF
+214 
-225 KINKRIKD
+225 N
-233 NSSDSE
+233 SE
-239 YVFQIKEIIDNPKI
+239 YVL
-253 ITMGNK
+253 
-259 QVEVFYPGEYEEI
+259 FY
-272 KTLPSFNNLKK
+272 KK
-283 INIRGS
+283 SDLCILNS
-289 IKAGNSSGRFHMK
+289 AYKPLAESTKA
-302 YLEPL
+302 
-307 KDNFNVLYKVPDM
+307 LYKR
-320 GDDGLG
+320 DDNDGRG
-326 YRYFISR
+326 KYRLYPLQKPASPGPETTYDYVDNNGKVWKCPPKGWRI
-333 KNEKQSNGSYYQ
+333 KQSKLKELENDGRLCLENSTLSEKAYWNERESE
-345 GCPINRQDEIE
+345 GKRIDTLWTDLPE
-356 IPYPNFFD
+356 
-364 FEEEFNTVGTEGGV
+364 NTVGTSQLSELFENKV
-378 PFDGGK
+378 VFSNP
-384 KPIAFISNFLK
+384 KPTELIRRCLQ
-395 IAFGNKNIN
+395 IN
-404 VLDFFA
+404 TSKATILDFFA
-410 GSGSTLHAII
+410 GSGTTLHATMKLNAEDCGN
-420 SRNDT
+420 R
-425 SQCILVQ
+425 QCILVQ
-432 EPQKTYEMKNEKKM
+432 QKENDANICETITYERNRR
-446 ELKGCENV
+446 V
-454 FNAGYESIIDVTWQ
+454 I
-468 RCKNVMQGYTNAKG
+468 QGYTNAKG
-482 EEIAGLGNSLKYYKT
+482 KEIAGLGNSLKYYKT
-497 DFIGKNKPEKA
+497 DFIGENDAEKA
-508 TDEDRIS
+508 GDEDKIT

-569 IQEKNKKTIVYI
+569 IQEKNKKTTVYI

>member
-47 FDEKSKNSIPVLIED
+47 FDEKSKNSIPVLKEIKE
-62 KNKAI
+62 KAI
-67 KNADGKPTH
+67 KNDDGKPTH

-126 NGKPVP
+126 NGKTVP

-159 KGVIFISINEDEYCQ
+159 KGVIFISIDDNEQ
-174 LKLLCDEIFG
+174 ANLKLLCDQIFG
-184 ANNYIT
+184 EKNFVGVFIIT
-190 SFTIKVRHEDRI
+190 SAPAGT
-202 LKGDKPIHETTE
+202 
-214 QLLLFQKSSSF
+214 QSSTNISVQHSYCLCYSKNYA
-225 KINKRIKD
+225 KINFSMKRSIEEIKKRYSEKD
-233 NSSDSE
+233 SLGNYYSERLWKRGVGGKKEDVPSLHFPVYFNPTTNEILIDSE
-239 YVFQIKEIIDNPKI
+239 YKEQTEFIKIIPYQTTGVLGRWTWSREKMISERTSLLVKKVAGEWKLHKKVYEINETGKLPFSIIGADIGRTEIGGLEVKEIFSGEKVFLYPKS
-253 ITMGNK
+253 
-259 QVEVFYPGEYEEI
+259 V
-272 KTLPSFNNLKK
+272 LLLK
-283 INIRGS
+283 
-289 IKAGNSSGRFHMK
+289 
-302 YLEPL
+302 
-307 KDNFNVLYKVPDM
+307 
-320 GDDGLG
+320 
-326 YRYFISR
+326 
-333 KNEKQSNGSYYQ
+333 
-345 GCPINRQDEIE
+345 
-356 IPYPNFFD
+356 
-364 FEEEFNTVGTEGGV
+364 
-378 PFDGGK
+378 
-384 KPIAFISNFLK
+384 AFIEMSSSHNST
-395 IAFGNKNIN
+395 I
-404 VLDFFA
+404 LDFFA
-410 GSGSTLHAII
+410 GSGTTLHATMKLNAEDGGN
-420 SRNDT
+420 R
-425 SQCILVQ
+425 QCILVQ
-432 EPQKTYEMKNEKKM
+432 QQENDSNICETITYERN
-446 ELKGCENV
+446 
-454 FNAGYESIIDVTWQ
+454 
-468 RCKNVMQGYTNAKG
+468 RRVMQGYTNAKG

-497 DFIGKNKPEKA
+497 DFIGENDAEKA
-508 TDEDRIS
+508 GDEDKIT

-586 PDIFENEFDDLT
+586 PDIFENEFDDLS

>member
-47 FDEKSKNSIPVLIED
+47 FDEKSKNSIPVLKEI

-67 KNADGKPTH
+67 KNNDGKPTH

-126 NGKPVP
+126 NGKTVP

-159 KGVIFISINEDEYCQ
+159 KGVIFISIDDNEQ
-174 LKLLCDEIFG
+174 ANLKLLCDRIFG
-184 ANNYIT
+184 EKNFVTVIHVEMSATQGMKVKAAQKGNIVKNAEYILVYAQNERKNIAQKLLYDYRPEYDTHYSYILSEDKKSYRNIIDVYLEQNKDEKKLNLAKLFAT
-190 SFTIKVRHEDRI
+190 SEKFRDFIEENKKNIFRFDKTTGFDCKDFEIGIIYYQYKTKDRI
-202 LKGDKPIHETTE
+202 YSLYNNG
-214 QLLLFQKSSSF
+214 
-225 KINKRIKD
+225 
-233 NSSDSE
+233 
-239 YVFQIKEIIDNPKI
+239 KEINQLMFLVDSFGDCDDFNKSYGLRKI
-253 ITMGNK
+253 RGDWWKDFYKDMGNVSK
-259 QVEVFYPGEYEEI
+259 
-272 KTLPSFNNLKK
+272 
-283 INIRGS
+283 
-289 IKAGNSSGRFHMK
+289 
-302 YLEPL
+302 
-307 KDNFNVLYKVPDM
+307 
-320 GDDGLG
+320 
-326 YRYFISR
+326 
-333 KNEKQSNGSYYQ
+333 
-345 GCPINRQDEIE
+345 
-356 IPYPNFFD
+356 
-364 FEEEFNTVGTEGGV
+364 EGGV
-378 PFDGGK
+378 GYDNGK
-384 KPIAFISNFLK
+384 KPIRLIKQLIQMSS
-395 IAFGNKNIN
+395 NKNSII
-404 VLDFFA
+404 LDFFG
-410 GSGSTLHAII
+410 GSGTTTHATII
-420 SRNDT
+420 SNIEDGGLRQ
-425 SQCILVQ
+425 SIICQQQ
-432 EPQKTYEMKNEKKM
+432 ED
-446 ELKGCENV
+446 KGICENITYKRISNV
-454 FNAGYESIIDVTWQ
+454 ELGYIPENGKKQ
-468 RCKNVMQGYTNAKG
+468 
-482 EEIAGLGNSLKYYKT
+482 IAGLGNSLKYYKT
-497 DFIGKNKPEKA
+497 DFIGENDAEKA
-508 TDEDRIS
+508 GDEDKIT

-598 NITIKSIPQPILE
+598 KITIKSIPQPILE